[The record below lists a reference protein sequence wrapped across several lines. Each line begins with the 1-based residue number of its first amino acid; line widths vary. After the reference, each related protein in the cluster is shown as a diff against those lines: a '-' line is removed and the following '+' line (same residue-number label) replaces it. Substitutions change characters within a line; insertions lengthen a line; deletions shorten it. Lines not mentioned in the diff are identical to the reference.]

1 MIAENEDGAV
11 LAVRAD
17 IVTLAAP
24 PPLVL
29 TTLYDAIDGYAQEKS
44 LNRIFYNYKIF

>member
-11 LAVRAD
+11 LAVRAA
-17 IVTLAAP
+17 IVTLVAS

-29 TTLYDAIDGYAQEKS
+29 TTLYDAIDGDAQEKS
-44 LNRIFYNYKIF
+44 LTRIFYKIF